1 MENPAGYLWAV
12 GRNHALRQR
21 RRRTLQLPEVPV
33 HAMPWVEPDLPVA
46 LGRLSDRERAAVV
59 LVHGVGWSYAEVAD
73 LFGIGKS
80 TVQKH
85 VDRGMGKL
93 RRRLGVTTDAD

>member
-1 MENPAGYLWAV
+1 
-12 GRNHALRQR
+12 
-21 RRRTLQLPEVPV
+21 
-33 HAMPWVEPDLPVA
+33 MPWVERDLPVA